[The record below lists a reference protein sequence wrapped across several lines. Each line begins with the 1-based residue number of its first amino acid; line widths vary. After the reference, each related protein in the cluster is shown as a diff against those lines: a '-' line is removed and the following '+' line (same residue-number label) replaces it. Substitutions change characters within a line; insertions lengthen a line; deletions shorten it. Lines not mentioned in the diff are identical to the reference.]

1 MASIK
6 ISTDIKC
13 YDVQNERG
21 EIIGQIKF
29 NPSDVNLINRVEK
42 FEETINAIHTE
53 INNTLSNNADE
64 NTIKSMLIK
73 ADETIKDSV
82 DNMFGKGTSLTI
94 FGNQNIFNEL
104 NGKTFLERFLESIIP
119 VIKQDI
125 EDSTSHR
132 ADKLNK
138 YLDTLN
144 EVNE

>member
-6 ISTDIKC
+6 ISTGIKC
-13 YDVQNERG
+13 YDVENERG

-29 NPSDVNLINRVEK
+29 NPSDVNLISRVEK
-42 FEETINAIHTE
+42 FEETINSIHTE

-94 FGNQNIFNEL
+94 FGNQNIFNEFK
-104 NGKTFLERFLESIIP
+104 GKTFLERFLESIIP

-132 ADKLNK
+132 AGKLNK

>member
-6 ISTDIKC
+6 ISTGIKC
-13 YDVQNERG
+13 YDVENERG